1 MKARRWEAVRQK
13 LLREAPTPAGP
24 DAWAGIQAAREQGRR
39 PRLPVHHAR
48 VRPAVVVAIGG
59 AALAAL
65 GLLLTMSPRG
75 PVVRDVAP
83 ATDAWDWLVRPAVA
97 QAVGAS
103 TLPPVATPN
112 LARVAPGR
120 FFYARS
126 DGVDGIITSPTVHET
141 IEIAQDSVGGLR
153 RFAVVQTRGR
163 SVDSLIL
170 TRDSSRLLRMVTY
183 SAGKY
188 GPATRRTR
196 YEFAL
201 RTDTLVVDQYPSSGG
216 APRNHLI
223 PVVRPVM
230 LDVVLIGVLPGI
242 ILDDHYARSL
252 NLLDLLGGETTIGR
266 PFELRVAGRET
277 VRTAAG
283 KFDCWLVDL
292 LEVDSG
298 SGRTLT
304 HRLKVDR
311 VSGIVVQARWE
322 SPSGFFREI
331 ELVSR
336 SSASTRG

>member
-1 MKARRWEAVRQK
+1 MKARRWQAVRAR
-13 LLREAPTPAGP
+13 LVRETPALAGP
-24 DAWAGIQAAREQGRR
+24 DIWTGIQTAREQGRR
-39 PRLPVHHAR
+39 PQLPVHDAR

-65 GLLLTMSPRG
+65 VLTLTVQPG
-75 PVVRDVAP
+75 PVVNEVAP
-83 ATDAWDWLVRPAVA
+83 VTDPWGWLVRPAMAQTVA
-97 QAVGAS
+97 TS
-103 TLPPVATPN
+103 TLRPVATPN

-120 FFYARS
+120 FVYARS

-141 IEIAQDSVGGLR
+141 IEIAQDSIGGLR
-153 RFAVVQTRGR
+153 RLAVVQTRAR

-170 TRDSSRLLRMVTY
+170 SRDSSRLLRLVAY
-183 SAGKY
+183 SAGMY
-188 GPATRRTR
+188 GPASRRAR

-201 RTDTLVVDQYPSSGG
+201 RPDTLVVDLYPAKGG
-216 APRNHLI
+216 APRAHLI
-223 PVVRPVM
+223 PVARPVM

-242 ILDDHYARSL
+242 ILDEHYARSL

-266 PFELRVAGRET
+266 PFELRVAGRKT

-336 SSASTRG
+336 SSASSRG